1 MDVKTA
7 YRVVK
12 SLELS
17 AAQEKRLADLLKTG
31 GASEQRNRRRPVMT
45 VARAERIFTRLI
57 RNKGS

>member
-17 AAQEKRLADLLKTG
+17 TAQEKRLADLLKAG
-31 GASEQRNRRRPVMT
+31 GASGQRNRRRPVMT